1 VTGSEST
8 AEVRA
13 LEADDAEAYL
23 ELLNRIDRETKFLLW
38 EPDER
43 SITSSMLR
51 ERAQQSDRVDR
62 VHLVAVAGGEIVG
75 FLAAHRGPSRRV
87 RHRADFA
94 MGVRTE
100 YQGQGIGRRLLAEL
114 DRWAAEVGLSRLEL
128 TVMAHNQRAIAL
140 YERAGFSHEG
150 NKRAG
155 IRVDGHPV
163 DELVMGKLLG

>member
-1 VTGSEST
+1 MEGT
-8 AEVRA
+8 AQIRA
-13 LEADDAEAYL
+13 FEPDDAHAYL
-23 ELLNRIDRETKFLLW
+23 ELLDRIDRETKFLLW

-43 SITSSMLR
+43 SITSTMLR
-51 ERAQQSDRVDR
+51 ERALQPDRVNR
-62 VHLVAVAGGEIVG
+62 VHLLAVAGGEIVG
-75 FLAAHRGPSRRV
+75 FLAAHRGPSLRV

-94 MGVRTE
+94 MAVRTE

-128 TVMAHNQRAIAL
+128 TVMAHNLRAIAL
-140 YERAGFSHEG
+140 YERAGFNHEG
-150 NKRAG
+150 NKRAA